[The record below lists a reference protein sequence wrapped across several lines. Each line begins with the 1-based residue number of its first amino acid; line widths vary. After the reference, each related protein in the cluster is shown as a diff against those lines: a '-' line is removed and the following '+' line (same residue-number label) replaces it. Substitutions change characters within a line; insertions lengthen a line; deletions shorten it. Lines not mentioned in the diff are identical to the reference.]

1 MSAVLDEAAR
11 LISRMNIAEKASV
24 LELLEREAGDTFPG
38 IKKTPGVCGG
48 SACIGN
54 HRIPVWLIW
63 SYHQSGTTDR
73 WLLDSYPALTA
84 EDLANAYAYAR
95 ANLDEIEQE
104 IRLDG
109 TLDRDDAS

>member
-1 MSAVLDEAAR
+1 MSVVLDEAAR
-11 LISRMNIAEKASV
+11 LISQMDRTEKASV
-24 LELLEREAGDTFPG
+24 LQLLEREAADTYPG

-63 SYHQSGTTDR
+63 SYHKDGTTDR

-95 ANLDEIEQE
+95 ANLAEIEE
-104 IRLDG
+104 AIADNESG
-109 TLDRDDAS
+109 DD